1 MVYGDDD
8 TNYVDRYP
16 EKIQNI
22 MSVGALDKRA
32 GGFSAPMVNVGS
44 HSSTK
49 KCSSKVDG
57 DACKPDIKAG
67 VIIDNIDL

>member
-1 MVYGDDD
+1 MVYGEDD

-16 EKIQNI
+16 EKIEDI

-32 GGFSAPMVNVGS
+32 RGFSASMVNVCS
-44 HSSTK
+44 HSSAK
-49 KCSSKVDG
+49 KCWSKVDG

-67 VIIDNIDL
+67 VIIDNINL